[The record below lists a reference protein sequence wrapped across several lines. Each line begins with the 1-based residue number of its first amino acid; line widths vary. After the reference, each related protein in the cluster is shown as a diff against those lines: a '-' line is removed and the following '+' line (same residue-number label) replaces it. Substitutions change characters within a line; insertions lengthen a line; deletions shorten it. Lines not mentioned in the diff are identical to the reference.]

1 MSSQGPSTN
10 NPNKPKEIQ
19 GDASNW
25 TQLLKRRKTYVGLLG
40 TTYNGPAGNT
50 SGVRTDLI
58 QSNQLQT
65 DYRLGTSGCG
75 VFAPYPRLRT
85 GQGC

>member
-1 MSSQGPSTN
+1 MSSQGAVGAN
-10 NPNKPKEIQ
+10 RPKEIQ

-25 TQLLKRRKTYVGLLG
+25 TQLLKRRKTYRGLV
-40 TTYNGPAGNT
+40 GNT
-50 SGVRTDLI
+50 TGVRADLL

-65 DYRLGTSGCG
+65 DYRIGVAACG
-75 VFAPYPRLRT
+75 VSSSPYPQLAT

>member
-1 MSSQGPSTN
+1 MSSQGPIGANQTGG
-10 NPNKPKEIQ
+10 IQ

-25 TQLLKRRKTYVGLLG
+25 TQLLKRQKTYRGVLG

-50 SGVRTDLI
+50 SGVRADLI

-65 DYRLGTSGCG
+65 DYRLGAAGC
-75 VFAPYPRLRT
+75 VTNAPYPTLTT
-85 GQGC
+85 GSSC

>member
-1 MSSQGPSTN
+1 MSSQGPVGKQTV
-10 NPNKPKEIQ
+10 IQ

-25 TQLLKRRKTYVGLLG
+25 TQMLKRQKTSTGLLG
-40 TTYNGPAGNT
+40 KANL
-50 SGVRTDLI
+50 VRTDLR

-65 DYRLGTSGCG
+65 DYRLGTAACG
-75 VFAPYPRLRT
+75 VSSSPYPLLST

>member
-1 MSSQGPSTN
+1 MSSQGPVGKQTV
-10 NPNKPKEIQ
+10 IQ

-25 TQLLKRRKTYVGLLG
+25 TQLLKRQKTYTGLLG

-50 SGVRTDLI
+50 SGVRADLI

-65 DYRLGTSGCG
+65 DYRIGVSACG
-75 VFAPYPRLRT
+75 VSSSPYPRLRT